1 MSKKVKCVLAGFAL
15 ALAMLCGPI
24 ACNDDF
30 DGMKSGGGAWGKNND
45 KILERAA
52 RSARDS
58 K

>member
-1 MSKKVKCVLAGFAL
+1 
-15 ALAMLCGPI
+15 MLCGPI